1 MVAFSDESVQSILL
15 FIADK
20 ERDKKTQLYQ
30 EDSRL
35 DDRMSYAGGETCRL
49 LVTEKVPGT
58 PFALIPAIFLSP
70 SLSTTP
76 SKVT

>member
-1 MVAFSDESVQSILL
+1 MIAFSDESVQSTLL

-49 LVTEKVPGT
+49 LVTEKVSVEELINTRLTIVTRYQVSG
-58 PFALIPAIFLSP
+58 ALRRR
-70 SLSTTP
+70 
-76 SKVT
+76 